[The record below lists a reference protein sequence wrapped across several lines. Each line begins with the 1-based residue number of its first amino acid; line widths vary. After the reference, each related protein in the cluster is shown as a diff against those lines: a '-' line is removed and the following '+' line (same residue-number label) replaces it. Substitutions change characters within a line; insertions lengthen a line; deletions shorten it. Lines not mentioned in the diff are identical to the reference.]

1 VETAGDL
8 RFDVPLYTVDEAAS
22 FLGVPRSTF
31 TTWAHGYV
39 RRPSGQRE
47 VRGVPLVTALPA
59 PTRLPR
65 IPFVGL
71 AEGMVAAAF
80 RKAGVSMQH
89 IRQSLQVLRRE
100 LGIEHALASGRLY
113 TDGSSILYDYAT
125 RHGDEEILTVVLSGQ
140 QVFSDVIRDYLQRIT
155 YAKDDLAE
163 RIVLPITRRHVVEV
177 DPRRAFGQPVFVRG
191 GARMEDVLDRFRAGE
206 PLASVARDFDL
217 DDQEL
222 EDVIRAALPPAA

>member
-1 VETAGDL
+1 MATGDDL
-8 RFDVPLYTVDEAAS
+8 RFDVPLYTIQEAAS

-31 TTWAHGYV
+31 TTWAQGYV
-39 RRPSGQRE
+39 RRPDGQRE
-47 VRGVPLVTALPA
+47 ARAAPLITAVPA
-59 PTRLPR
+59 PPRLPR

-89 IRQSLQVLRRE
+89 IRRSLLTLQQQ

-125 RHGDEEILTVVLSGQ
+125 RHGDEEILTVVLTGQ
-140 QVFSDVIRDYLQRIT
+140 RVFSDVVGDYLQRIT
-155 YAKDDLAE
+155 YAQDNWAE
-163 RIVLPITRRHVVEV
+163 RVVLPITPRHVVEV
-177 DPRRAFGQPVFVRG
+177 DPRRAFGQPVFLRG
-191 GARMEDVLDRFRAGE
+191 GARMKDVLDRFRAGE
-206 PLASVARDFDL
+206 PLASVVRDFDL
-217 DDQEL
+217 EPQDV

>member
-1 VETAGDL
+1 MATAGDL
-8 RFDVPLYTVDEAAS
+8 RFDVPLYTIEEAAS

-39 RRPSGQRE
+39 RRTADRRE
-47 VRGVPLVTALPA
+47 VRASPLISAVQA
-59 PTRLPR
+59 PSRLPR

-89 IRQSLQVLRRE
+89 LRRSLLVLQQQ
-100 LGIEHALASGRLY
+100 LGVEHALASGRLY

-140 QVFSDVIRDYLQRIT
+140 RVFSDVIRDYLQRIT
-155 YAKDDLAE
+155 YGHDDWAE
-163 RIVLPITRRHVVEV
+163 RVVLPITPRHVVEV

-191 GARMEDVLDRFRAGE
+191 GARMKDVLDRFRAGE

-217 DDQEL
+217 EPNDL